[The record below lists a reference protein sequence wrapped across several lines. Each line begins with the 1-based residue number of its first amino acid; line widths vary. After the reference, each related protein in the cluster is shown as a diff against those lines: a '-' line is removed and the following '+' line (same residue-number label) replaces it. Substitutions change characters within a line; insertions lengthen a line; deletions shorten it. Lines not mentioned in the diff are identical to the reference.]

1 MLENLNSGARI
12 MKMQRSVTVVSLIA
26 ISFFVALP
34 FGLANAEQPV
44 VASDHVQLAKHHEV
58 LLKEAETK
66 LEEHRVA
73 LEDYESSSQY
83 YGRRGQDFRSHEIAN
98 IREYEKEVA
107 EHRAQ
112 AALHYQLAADE
123 NKSLI
128 FASGIRVP

>member
-1 MLENLNSGARI
+1 
-12 MKMQRSVTVVSLIA
+12 MKMQKSITVISLIA
-26 ISFFVALP
+26 ILFFVALP
-34 FGLANAEQPV
+34 FSSANAEQSAT
-44 VASDHVQLAKHHEV
+44 ASEHVQLAKHHEV

-73 LEDYESSSQY
+73 LEDYESGSHY

-112 AALHYQLAADE
+112 AELHYQLAADE
-123 NKSLI
+123 NKSSI
-128 FASGIRVP
+128 FASGISMSQTNY